1 MKHELTPAEKWERL
15 SFKDNY
21 IFCKVMETN
30 PDICKKMLELLLNIE
45 IEQIEIPTAERSVKV
60 AYDSKG
66 IRLDVYVKDS
76 TGRSFDIEVQTSISK
91 KLSLLKRARYYQG
104 LMDVDSV
111 FAGEDYRKL
120 NETYVLFLCIGD
132 PFGHNKPVYTF
143 ENVCKKISE
152 ENKTATEETQATDG
166 THKIFFDAKKYD
178 TMKSKELKAFFKYLC
193 KKEPTSDFTDKISAM
208 VKRIKMNPR
217 WRHEYMTWEQE
228 IKFQANL
235 AYDEGAE
242 EKAIETA
249 HNFLEMGISPEKVS
263 KGTGIPLEQ
272 VLKLKEQTHGNFS

>member
-45 IEQIEIPTAERSVKV
+45 ITQIEIPTAERSMKV

-66 IRLDVYVKDS
+66 IRLDVYVKDN
-76 TGRSFDIEVQTSISK
+76 TGRSFDIEVQTSVAK
-91 KLSLLKRARYYQG
+91 KLSLLKRARYYQS

-132 PFGHNKPVYTF
+132 PFGYKKPVYTF
-143 ENVCKKISE
+143 ENVCKELPE
-152 ENKTATEETQATDG
+152 ENKTASEKTQTTDG

-178 TMKSKELKAFFKYLC
+178 TMKSEELKAFFKYL
-193 KKEPTSDFTDKISAM
+193 
-208 VKRIKMNPR
+208 
-217 WRHEYMTWEQE
+217 
-228 IKFQANL
+228 
-235 AYDEGAE
+235 
-242 EKAIETA
+242 
-249 HNFLEMGISPEKVS
+249 
-263 KGTGIPLEQ
+263 
-272 VLKLKEQTHGNFS
+272 